1 MFLGII
7 FVEKHPVLF
16 DVRGLHNNFCQDCSC
31 VKTNERLKVHAAISY
46 SDYNFMVKMF
56 KYYFIL

>member
-16 DVRGLHNNFCQDCSC
+16 DVHGVHDNFCQDCSNAN
-31 VKTNERLKVHAAISY
+31 KSNKQIRTN
-46 SDYNFMVKMF
+46 
-56 KYYFIL
+56 